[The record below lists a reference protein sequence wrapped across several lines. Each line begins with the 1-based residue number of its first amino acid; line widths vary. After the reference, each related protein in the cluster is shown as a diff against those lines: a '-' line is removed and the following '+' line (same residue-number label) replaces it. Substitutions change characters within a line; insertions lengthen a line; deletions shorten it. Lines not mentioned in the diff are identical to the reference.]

1 MIERRPGHG
10 FSLVEILVVIV
21 IVAIVSSVALLS
33 LGLLDRDRELE
44 TQARRLV
51 SLVDIAQDEAMMQGR
66 EFGIEFTID
75 GYRFVEYDPW
85 TRQWSE
91 VIDDELFRRRTLP
104 EDFEF
109 DLFLEGKRILLEAE
123 AADIEA
129 PDDEASVSDRASQ
142 YAPHLLIFSSGD
154 ASAFEL
160 HISRPASDE
169 VISLE
174 GDISGAI
181 EFAENEG

>member
-1 MIERRPGHG
+1 MIERRPSYG

-21 IVAIVSSVALLS
+21 IVAIVSSAAVLS
-33 LGLLDRDRELE
+33 LGLLDRNRELE
-44 TQARRLV
+44 TQARRLA
-51 SLVDIAQDEAMMQGR
+51 SLVDVAQDEAMMQGR
-66 EFGIEFTID
+66 EFGIEFTTD

-91 VIDDELFRRRTLP
+91 IIDDELFRPRTLP

-109 DLFLEGKRILLEAE
+109 DLFLEGKRVLLESE
-123 AADIEA
+123 AVEIET
-129 PDDEASVSDRASQ
+129 PDENSSLSDRLKQ

-160 HISRPASDE
+160 HILRPVSDQ

-181 EFAENEG
+181 EIGAIEG